1 MPFQLTKRKVAAI
14 LAGVAVFSIV
24 QLSAA
29 TLGGATS
36 DTSRPIRRKWR
47 PGTKGVTVSYHIGY
61 APDATAPAQSSSTG
75 KGGFNVQ
82 SVAVADLNTAAYD
95 SNATVTVVLSD
106 DNGNALA
113 TYEGKVADATNALN
127 LKQGSTSPNVEAV
140 KNVAVAVN
148 GKSLPAKA

>member
-36 DTSRPIRRKWR
+36 DTLQANTEQVAS
-47 PGTKGVTVSYHIGY
+47 GTKGVTVSYHIGY
-61 APDATAPAQSSSTG
+61 APDATAPAQSASTG

-95 SNATVTVVLSD
+95 SDATVTVVLSD